1 MPPRLDRRGG
11 WRGADA
17 RPSLILASS
26 PPTADWMVIAWS
38 CASLA
43 AVARIRQDGGGEELI
58 EGVRAGLQQR
68 SHVFGP
74 AVGQVHVPASAGIPP
89 NASSTLAAACA
100 AAYSALVDPRVQPP
114 YSGGQSRLGCAQRSL
129 LGMKSLARA
138 ILAERSASTCQ
149 ASCSWP
155 AATASSAGRCSR
167 PAEPSICGSAR
178 SRAAATSVTARAGAG
193 AIAPPAGRRSS
204 RVPRGD
210 PPRGP
215 AARLRP
221 RAVRRSGARYSR

>member
-74 AVGQVHVPASAGIPP
+74 AAGQVHVPASAGIPP

-129 LGMKSLARA
+129 LGH
-138 ILAERSASTCQ
+138 E
-149 ASCSWP
+149 
-155 AATASSAGRCSR
+155 
-167 PAEPSICGSAR
+167 
-178 SRAAATSVTARAGAG
+178 VAGAG
-193 AIAPPAGRRSS
+193 DTGRAQCQHLPGELLLACCHRQLGRALQPAGGTIHLRLGPLAGGRHF
-204 RVPRGD
+204 GD
-210 PPRGP
+210 
-215 AARLRP
+215 
-221 RAVRRSGARYSR
+221 GARWSRRNSSSSWA